1 MHFFLVRY
9 LQPVRGLCTALDRR
23 RIATREEPHG
33 FTQILYCSAMVHH
46 GHGVKT
52 RADAMRLT
60 KTPSKFEFE
69 INWDRK
75 VLHGYK
81 PESDVRYRVLYRVQY
96 WSVELTQ

>member
-1 MHFFLVRY
+1 
-9 LQPVRGLCTALDRR
+9 
-23 RIATREEPHG
+23 
-33 FTQILYCSAMVHH
+33 MVHH

-60 KTPSKFEFE
+60 VSVEFE

-81 PESDVRYRVLYRVQY
+81 PESDVQYRVLYRVQY